1 VNLRLLVAG
10 VAVLAAAGHSSVS
23 AQTLVAQAKVNP
35 RVPLAKEIQAVS
47 FEFANNPGDYSLV
60 EKVEKLSW
68 KMIRMSEGLSSCSLP
83 SYDLPSRLESLN
95 TQYVMSMNSLQT
107 MANMPESAKDQ
118 VRNQMEQSLNGSKAS
133 IAKVLDNVMK
143 YCR

>member
-1 VNLRLLVAG
+1 MNLRLLVAG

-83 SYDLPSRLESLN
+83 AYDLPSRLESLN
-95 TQYVMSMNSLQT
+95 TQYVISMNSLQS
-107 MANMPESAKDQ
+107 MGNVPESAKDQ